1 MAEPREIPD
10 ALLLLAP
17 DCPHCPAVLEGLSG
31 LVKEGVIGR
40 LEAVNVAVHPEQAA
54 ALGVRTVPW
63 MRIGEFELEGVQTPG
78 ELRHWAELSGMPRGM
93 PEFFLHQLKNGRRD
107 KVEAMARQ
115 QPQRLQALVTLL
127 ADAESSMA
135 VRLGIGAV
143 LEEFQGDA
151 IAEVMISGLGELTRH
166 ADALTRADACHYLSL
181 IGGEAIV
188 PYLKACLADENA
200 EVREIAAETLAEMGL
215 D

>member
-1 MAEPREIPD
+1 MSQSREIPD

-17 DCPHCPAVLEGLSG
+17 GCPHCPAVLKGLAG
-31 LVKEGVIGR
+31 LVKAGVVGR
-40 LEAVNVAVHPEQAA
+40 LEVVNIAVHPEQAS

-78 ELRHWAELSGMPRGM
+78 ELRRWAELFGTPRGL
-93 PEFFLHQLKNGRRD
+93 PEFFLHLLKNGRRD

-115 QPQRLQALVTLL
+115 QPQRLLALVTLL

-143 LEEFQGDA
+143 LEEFQGDP
-151 IAEVMISGLGELTRH
+151 IAEVMIPGLGELTRH

-181 IGGEAIV
+181 IGGAAIV
-188 PYLKACLADENA
+188 PYLKECLADESA
-200 EVREIAAETLAEMGL
+200 EVREIAAETLAEMGAE
-215 D
+215 